1 MGKMEKTVLEK
12 MEQLLKRPAKQND
25 IRITTY
31 LEADLYEEVMR
42 LKRAG
47 LSVKKIM
54 NEAVTDLLKKYNL
67 L

>member
-1 MGKMEKTVLEK
+1 MSRMEKTVLENI
-12 MEQLLKRPAKQND
+12 EQLLKRPTKQND

-47 LSVKKIM
+47 LSVKKIL
-54 NEAVTDLLKKYNL
+54 NEAVTDLLKKYDL

>member
-1 MGKMEKTVLEK
+1 MSKMEKTVLEN
-12 MEQLLKRPAKQND
+12 MEQLLKRPQKQND

-31 LEADLYEEVMR
+31 LEADLYEEIMR
-42 LKRAG
+42 LKHAG

-54 NEAVTDLLKKYNL
+54 NEAVTDLLKKYDL